1 VSTAVQLIPLG
12 VAAIAAV
19 PGLLAYRQSQRAK
32 RQADV
37 LERAKVDA
45 QAYEDARKI
54 YQAAIEQLEK
64 TVERQDRELAEERRK
79 RRELEQTGETL
90 RKRIVTLEREIEKLR
105 GPRPPGRR

>member
-1 VSTAVQLIPLG
+1 MTQLIPLG
-12 VAAIAAV
+12 VAFIAAI
-19 PGLLAYRQSQRAK
+19 PGLLAYRQSQKAK
-32 RQADV
+32 RKADV

-64 TVERQDRELAEERRK
+64 TVERQERELVEERRK
-79 RRELEQTGETL
+79 RRELEVTGETL

-105 GPRPPGRR
+105 PRPPGRR